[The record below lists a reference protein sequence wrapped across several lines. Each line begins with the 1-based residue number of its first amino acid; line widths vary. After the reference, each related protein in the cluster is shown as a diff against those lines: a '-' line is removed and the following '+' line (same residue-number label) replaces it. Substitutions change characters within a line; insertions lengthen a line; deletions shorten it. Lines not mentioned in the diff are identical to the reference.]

1 MRRFMLN
8 LALAIVWMALT
19 ASVSEWNFL
28 AGLVIG
34 AAIISVY
41 SGAVGEPPYIG
52 QGIRLLSRLNQFMH
66 ELAHSNLKIAWEV
79 LTPAMHQ
86 TPRII
91 RYPSAG
97 LTDAHRTTLASA
109 ITLTPGTLV
118 IDTSPDGDW
127 LYVHCMYAENRDAA
141 VAGLDEIARIVRE
154 GLFQ

>member
-19 ASVSEWNFL
+19 ASVSEWNFV

-41 SGAVGEPPYIG
+41 SGAVGDPPYLG
-52 QGIRLLSRLNQFMH
+52 QGLRLLHRLAGFMR
-66 ELAHSNLKIAWEV
+66 EIVHSNLKIAWEV

-91 RYPSAG
+91 RYPAAG
-97 LTDAHRTTLASA
+97 LTDAHRTALASA

-127 LYVHCMYAENRDAA
+127 LYVHCMYARDRDEA
-141 VAGLDEIARIVRE
+141 VSGLDEIARLVRE